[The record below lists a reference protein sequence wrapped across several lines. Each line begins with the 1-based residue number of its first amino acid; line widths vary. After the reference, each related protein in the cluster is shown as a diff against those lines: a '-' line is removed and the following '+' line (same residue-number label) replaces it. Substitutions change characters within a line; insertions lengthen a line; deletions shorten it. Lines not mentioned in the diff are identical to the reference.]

1 MRKFI
6 NSIVHIGLSPELP
19 FDQQNKIRIFNTAS
33 LFIAFVCI
41 FYTLFG
47 FAQQRYLT
55 VIFTFSEF
63 LFLLLGFFL
72 IYKRKY
78 SLGFH
83 FGLITGIFFL
93 IGYSLLFGEKSQT
106 HIFLLF
112 MPVAAIILFDSFT
125 TILVYF
131 VLSAVFL
138 AGSKLMFAL
147 FEPYYAYNSIIDTI
161 GWMNFIFTSTLI
173 FLGVRQFKTENINF
187 NREINFQRLELKEKN
202 KDITDSIHYAQR
214 IQNAL
219 MASTNLLNKNLPEY
233 FLLYKPKDIVS
244 GDFFWAE
251 QTNSGFLLAA
261 CDCTG
266 HGVPGAFMSLL
277 NITKLNEIAREKK
290 LHSPDLIL
298 NHLREDI
305 IKVLNPEGTEE
316 GKDGMDAVVC
326 SFNFNTLK
334 LEFACANNPLW
345 IIRKIPSNIQ
355 KGDASLS
362 DGILYETELENNSDS
377 IGGFDRPTLIEFKP
391 DKMPVGM
398 YSGEKT
404 DFRLNSFD
412 LQKGD
417 NVYLFTDGY
426 ADQFGGPKGK
436 KFKYAQLKDL
446 LLSIHHLPMKE
457 QQAILQQKM
466 ESWKGNL
473 EQVDDILIIGVRV

>member
-1 MRKFI
+1 MRKLF

-19 FDQQNKIRIFNTAS
+19 FGQQNKIRIFNTAS
-33 LFIAFVCI
+33 LFITFICI
-41 FYTLFG
+41 FYTLLG
-47 FAQQRYLT
+47 FAQQRYVT

-63 LFLLLGFFL
+63 LLLIVGFFL

-78 SLGFH
+78 NLGFH
-83 FGLITGIFFL
+83 FGLITGILFL

-125 TILVYF
+125 IILVYF
-131 VLSAVFL
+131 VLSAAFL
-138 AGSKLMFAL
+138 AGAKMMFTL

-161 GWMNFIFTSTLI
+161 GWMNFVFTSTLI

-233 FLLYKPKDIVS
+233 FVLYKPKDIVS
-244 GDFFWAE
+244 GDFYWAE
-251 QTNSGFLLAA
+251 QTNSNFLLAA

-277 NITKLNEIAREKK
+277 NITKLNEIASEKK
-290 LHSPDLIL
+290 LLSPDLIL
-298 NHLREDI
+298 NQLREDI

-316 GKDGMDAVVC
+316 GKDGMDAVLC
-326 SFNFNTLK
+326 SFDFDNLK
-334 LEFACANNPLW
+334 LKFACANNPLW
-345 IIRKIPSNIQ
+345 IVRKSASCKPQ
-355 KGDASLS
+355 GDASLS
-362 DGILYETELENNSDS
+362 NGIFYESVVENSYTSLETLEKA
-377 IGGFDRPTLIEFKP
+377 FLIEFKP

-398 YSGEKT
+398 YSGKKT
-404 DFRLNSFD
+404 DFSLHSID

-426 ADQFGGPKGK
+426 ADQFGGTKGK
-436 KFKYAQLKDL
+436 KFKYAQLKEL

-457 QQAILQQKM
+457 QQTVLQQKL

-473 EQVDDILIIGVRV
+473 EQVDDILIIGVKV